1 MTAAMVDNIALA
13 ISHGLL
19 AIACWRLLTRADLDR
34 DDGVP
39 RKFGRRPGLR
49 PETTPEPGADA

>member
-19 AIACWRLLTRADLDR
+19 AIACWRLLTREDLDR
-34 DDGVP
+34 DDGAP
-39 RKFGRRPGLR
+39 RKFGRRQGLR